1 MLLTAYYRTSHTM
14 YSKIDGTC
22 LGIISITVRS
32 STNSAR
38 GSQRRIWSLT
48 ITTNSIEPKRVPWG
62 MPPFNLQGGEKD
74 VATLTACDLTSRNDA
89 IYVRIYVTSNNFV
102 FETGSLSPSP
112 RESESK

>member
-1 MLLTAYYRTSHTM
+1 M
-14 YSKIDGTC
+14 YGKINGTF

-32 STNSAR
+32 SSNLVR
-38 GSQRRIWSLT
+38 GSQQRIRSLT
-48 ITTNSIEPKRVPWG
+48 ITANSIGPKRVPWG
-62 MPPFNLQGGEKD
+62 MPPFNLQGGED
-74 VATLTACDLTSRNDA
+74 VATLTTCDLPSRNDA